1 MLNTKD
7 KSKVALA
14 RRTSRSPMRPGI
26 FSQQGNDNPESAR
39 SARLAHHST
48 LLTSRS
54 SERRRGSIL
63 VAVLAIILL
72 LSFLITRFMEEAV
85 DDLEYRSIFNE
96 PTDVR
101 AFAYSMLEVTLATVH
116 EVALIDDGK
125 IHAPE
130 QGWSNPIAYAG
141 IKIPNDWD
149 VQITITDEGGKLPLN
164 TMSEELLNSLLEDQL
179 DMDFGTAREL
189 SSSLLDWIDADD
201 GRRLNGAESEEYLSR
216 NPGYKA
222 ANGPLQTLEE
232 LRYLQTWEDE
242 FFDENGRPNE
252 LFEQLSGLVS
262 VINSGPV
269 NINAASSEVLE
280 TLALE
285 EGFQSDTLFDGL
297 DEPYLTSTP
306 DSVNSQ
312 TGGVE
317 AGLLRITIRLNR
329 GNAPFILSALVE
341 PNFESSQEGG
351 ASTAASAPGSAADS
365 DTPKTGATSEQD
377 AIQYPFKLLLISEYT
392 QENSTTQPARYSAM
406 DIGEEADSF

>member
-1 MLNTKD
+1 MLISKD
-7 KSKVALA
+7 NSKVGL
-14 RRTSRSPMRPGI
+14 RPTSRSSTRLGI
-26 FSQQGNDNPESAR
+26 FSEQENHNPNTATSERSAR
-39 SARLAHHST
+39 SGASPC
-48 LLTSRS
+48 TSHS

-85 DDLEYRSIFNE
+85 ENLEYRAIFNE

-101 AFAYSMLEVTLATVH
+101 AFAYSMLEVSLATVH

-125 IHAPE
+125 LHAPE
-130 QGWSNPIAYAG
+130 QGWSNPIEYAG
-141 IKIPNDWD
+141 IQIPNDWD
-149 VQITITDEGGKLPLN
+149 VQITISDEGGKLPLN
-164 TMSEELLNSLLEDQL
+164 TMSEELLNRLLEDQL

-189 SSSLLDWIDADD
+189 SSSLKDWIDTDD
-201 GRRLNGAESEEYLSR
+201 NRRLNGAESEEYLSR

-222 ANGPLQTLEE
+222 ANAPLQSLKE
-232 LRYLQTWEDE
+232 LRYIQSWEDE
-242 FFDENGRPNE
+242 FFDEYGRPNE
-252 LFEQLSGLVS
+252 LFEQLSSLVS
-262 VINSGPV
+262 VINTGPV
-269 NINAASSEVLE
+269 NINAAPSEVLE

-285 EGFQSDTLFDGL
+285 DGFQDEALFDGL

-306 DSVNSQ
+306 ESVNSQ

-317 AGLLRITIRLNR
+317 VGLLRITVRLNR

-341 PNFESSQEGG
+341 PNFESGT
-351 ASTAASAPGSAADS
+351 STRASAPGSAADS

-377 AIQYPFKLLLISEYT
+377 AIKYPFKLLQISEYT
-392 QENSTTQPARYSAM
+392 KENSTSKPARYSAM

>member
-7 KSKVALA
+7 KSKVGLV
-14 RRTSRSPMRPGI
+14 RRSCHLPMRAGT
-26 FSQQGNDNPESAR
+26 FSEHGNNEATSAF
-39 SARLAHHST
+39 SSSHST
-48 LLTSRS
+48 PITSHAY
-54 SERRRGSIL
+54 ERRRGSIL

-85 DDLEYRSIFNE
+85 ENLEYRAIFNE

-101 AFAYSMLEVTLATVH
+101 AFAYSMLEVALATVH

-125 IHAPE
+125 LHAPE

-141 IKIPNDWD
+141 IQIPDGWD
-149 VQITITDEGGKLPLN
+149 VQITVTDEGGKFPLN

-189 SSSLLDWIDADD
+189 SSSLKDWTDTDD
-201 GRRLNGAESEEYLSR
+201 NRRLNGAESEEYLSR

-222 ANGPLQTLEE
+222 ANGPLQSLDE

-242 FFDENGRPNE
+242 FFDEYGRPNE
-252 LFEQLSGLVS
+252 LFEQLSSLVS
-262 VINSGPV
+262 VINTGPV
-269 NINAASSEVLE
+269 NINAAPSEVLE

-285 EGFQSDTLFDGL
+285 DGFQDEALFDGL

-306 DSVNSQ
+306 ASVNSQ
-312 TGGVE
+312 NAGVE
-317 AGLLRITIRLNR
+317 VGLLRITVRLNR

-341 PNFESSQEGG
+341 PNFEGSQEGG
-351 ASTAASAPGSAADS
+351 TAATSAPGSASDS

-377 AIQYPFKLLLISEYT
+377 AIQYPFKLLQISEYT
-392 QENSTTQPARYSAM
+392 KEISTTKPARYSAM